1 MSNVCVIRHQSY
13 IKSKAHL
20 PFRHNMR
27 TLKNYSNS
35 NIDLS
40 LTKSNSVIENNLLK
54 GETYLKAFNRLYE
67 SGAFTGQLK
76 VQGDENKQTKYM
88 DEFLVYPPSEA
99 INKMTLTEQD
109 AFFQKELKAI
119 ENYFPDIKVL
129 SAVVHRDEVFHPID
143 EDMKTLFPEGKITP
157 HMHITTIPIVHDK
170 KSDCKKISISELW
183 NGRTSYRKF
192 QDYMYNSVGKEYGFD
207 RGETHDFGEAT
218 KHLEVESFKL
228 QEASKSLAKL
238 ESAIIEKE
246 QEISE
251 RAKVLEPEEHITI
264 LNVKKVA
271 GQQKVI
277 HYALKQEKDKN
288 TLLQKEKEEL
298 ILELKER
305 DNVILNQ
312 TMEYQKQQQ
321 KLSEIEKQLSAEVE
335 RSNDLLNIKISNEEL
350 RNEMINQTKTKIRL
364 FDLLIRMI
372 MKYLP
377 ELTNKCP
384 SLIRDLVNH
393 GILSDKDLSNK
404 QKQNTRHDR

>member
-1 MSNVCVIRHQSY
+1 
-13 IKSKAHL
+13 
-20 PFRHNMR
+20 MR